1 MKTLLDF
8 KSYPLWIDIMVFA
21 LSAGAVWFAGT
32 RVSRYAD
39 TISRQTG
46 IGQAM
51 IGLVLLGGI
60 TSLPE
65 IAVTASSALA
75 GNAALAVNNLLG
87 GMAMQVTILAVA
99 DATASRE
106 ALTSVVADPVVLV
119 QGALDI
125 LLLALVV
132 SVITVGEISFLG
144 IGAGAWA
151 ILAFSLASFWIVVTS
166 QGRHRWH
173 TDETDGHRRDTGNR
187 QEPQAGRWMGLNDRE
202 SSLGRTTVKT
212 IAAGATILVAGFL
225 LSRTGEAI
233 ATKTGL
239 GSSFVGAVFLA
250 ISTSLPEA
258 SSVLSAVQLRRY
270 DMAVSEVFGAN
281 LFHVGLVSVVDAVYA
296 GGPVLNEVG
305 RFSAVAALL
314 GIIVTTLY
322 IAGLVE
328 RRDRTILGM
337 GVDSLAV
344 LGAYLGGLILLYQLR

>member
-1 MKTLLDF
+1 MMPLDF

-65 IAVTASSALA
+65 IAVTVSSALA

-87 GMAMQVTILAVA
+87 GVAMQVAILAVA
-99 DATASRE
+99 DAMASRE
-106 ALTSVVADPVVLV
+106 ALTSVIADPVVLM

-125 LLLALVV
+125 LLLALVA
-132 SVITVGEISFLG
+132 SVISVGEIPLL
-144 IGAGAWA
+144 GAGAGTLS
-151 ILAFSLASFWIVVTS
+151 ILVLSLAAFWIVVTS

-187 QEPQAGRWMGLNDRE
+187 QEPQAGRWMSRNDRE
-202 SSLGRTTVKT
+202 SSLGHTTVKT

-233 ATKTGL
+233 AVKTGL

-296 GGPVLNEVG
+296 GEPVLNEVG

>member
-1 MKTLLDF
+1 MIPLDF
-8 KSYPLWIDIMVFA
+8 NSYPLWIGIAVFA
-21 LSAGAVWFAGT
+21 VAAGVVWIAGT

-39 TISRQTG
+39 IISRQSG

-65 IAVTASSALA
+65 IAVTVTSSLA
-75 GNAALAVNNLLG
+75 GNAGLAVNNLLG
-87 GMAMQVTILAVA
+87 GVAMQVTILAVA
-99 DATASRE
+99 DATMSRE
-106 ALTSVVADPVVLV
+106 ALTSVVADAVVLV

-125 LLLALVV
+125 LLLALVA
-132 SVITVGEISFLG
+132 SVILVGEMSLL
-144 IGAGAWA
+144 GAGAGTWS
-151 ILAFSLASFWIVVTS
+151 ILVLSLASFWIVTTS

-173 TDETDGHRRDTGNR
+173 ADETDRHRRDSENR
-187 QEPQAGRWMGLNDRE
+187 QETQVGQRTGHNDRQ
-202 SSLGRTTVKT
+202 SSLGHTAAKTV
-212 IAAGATILVAGFL
+212 AAATAILVAGFL

-239 GSSFVGAVFLA
+239 GSGFVGAVFLA
-250 ISTSLPEA
+250 ISTSLPEV
-258 SSVLSAVQLRRY
+258 SSVLSAVRLRRY

-281 LFHVGLVSVVDAVYA
+281 LFHIGLVFVVDGVYA

-305 RFSAVAALL
+305 RFSAIAALL
-314 GIIVTTLY
+314 GIVVTTLY
-322 IAGLVE
+322 IGGLVE

-337 GVDSLAV
+337 GVDSLVV

>member
-1 MKTLLDF
+1 MIPLEF

-51 IGLVLLGGI
+51 IGLVLLGGM

-87 GMAMQVTILAVA
+87 GMAMQVAILAVA
-99 DATASRE
+99 VATASRE

-132 SVITVGEISFLG
+132 SVITVGEISLLG

-151 ILAFSLASFWIVVTS
+151 ILAFSLVSFWIIVTS

-187 QEPQAGRWMGLNDRE
+187 QEPQAGR
-202 SSLGRTTVKT
+202 
-212 IAAGATILVAGFL
+212 
-225 LSRTGEAI
+225 
-233 ATKTGL
+233 
-239 GSSFVGAVFLA
+239 
-250 ISTSLPEA
+250 
-258 SSVLSAVQLRRY
+258 
-270 DMAVSEVFGAN
+270 
-281 LFHVGLVSVVDAVYA
+281 
-296 GGPVLNEVG
+296 
-305 RFSAVAALL
+305 
-314 GIIVTTLY
+314 
-322 IAGLVE
+322 
-328 RRDRTILGM
+328 
-337 GVDSLAV
+337 
-344 LGAYLGGLILLYQLR
+344 

>member
-1 MKTLLDF
+1 MIPLDF

-21 LSAGAVWFAGT
+21 LSAGAVWFAGI

-65 IAVTASSALA
+65 IAVTVSSALA

-87 GMAMQVTILAVA
+87 GVAMQVAILTVA
-99 DATASRE
+99 DAMASRE
-106 ALTSVVADPVVLV
+106 ALTSVVADPVVLM

-125 LLLALVV
+125 LLLALVA
-132 SVITVGEISFLG
+132 SVISVGEIPLL
-144 IGAGAWA
+144 GAGAGTLS
-151 ILAFSLASFWIVVTS
+151 ILVLSLAAFWIVVTS

-173 TDETDGHRRDTGNR
+173 TDETDGHRRYTGER
-187 QEPQAGRWMGLNDRE
+187 QEPQAGRWMDRNDRE

-233 ATKTGL
+233 AVKTGL

-258 SSVLSAVQLRRY
+258 SSVLSAVQLQRY

-281 LFHVGLVSVVDAVYA
+281 LFHVGSCPWLMLSMRA
-296 GGPVLNEVG
+296 G
-305 RFSAVAALL
+305 R
-314 GIIVTTLY
+314 Y
-322 IAGLVE
+322 
-328 RRDRTILGM
+328 
-337 GVDSLAV
+337 
-344 LGAYLGGLILLYQLR
+344 